1 VKAPYKQRHST
12 SGPASKLVAS
22 PHDALQSFPFMLYL
36 FIFTVC
42 TPPGRQHLPATYGTL
57 KHV

>member
-22 PHDALQSFPFMLYL
+22 PPDALQFCPFMLYL

-42 TPPGRQHLPATYGTL
+42 PPSGHQHLPATYGTL
-57 KHV
+57 SRA